1 MNNAE
6 KSSAV
11 DMLQMHIPAFKIKAC
26 LSSSSTRC
34 ILTKDIHNLR
44 KSLTKSSEE
53 GSYSFNIHDK

>member
-11 DMLQMHIPAFKIKAC
+11 DMLQMHIPASKIKAC

-34 ILTKDIHNLR
+34 ILTKYIHNLR
-44 KSLTKSSEE
+44 KSLKKSSEE